1 MKWKKYTLTIAEQA
15 EDIVISSLYDC
26 GVEGAEIVDKVPPG
40 IEDLRQMFVDIA
52 PQAEED
58 DGIAQL
64 YFYLDPEKDTG
75 AILEEVRRALE
86 ELRAYSDIGPGV
98 IEESETEDTDWIN
111 NWKQYFH
118 QFYVDDILVT
128 PSWEEVKEEDR
139 DRMILH
145 IDPGT
150 AFGTG
155 LHETTQLC
163 IRQLRKYVT
172 AGTELLDIGTGSG
185 ILAILALM
193 MGARHAA
200 GTDLDPCAV
209 PAVADNCEANHIP
222 TGAFD
227 MYIGN
232 LIDDKALQEEVG
244 YERYDLVTANIL
256 AGVLVPLMPAAA
268 AALKKGGICI
278 TSGILEGYED
288 SVRQAAGEAG
298 LTETEMTRQGEWLS
312 LTFRKE

>member
-15 EDIVISSLYDC
+15 EDIVMAALYDC
-26 GVEGAEIVDKVPPG
+26 GVEGAEIEDKIPLTG
-40 IEDLRQMFVDIA
+40 EELRQMFVDIA
-52 PQAEED
+52 PVPDVD
-58 DGIAQL
+58 DGIARL
-64 YFYLDPEKDTG
+64 HFYLDPEQDTEAVLVG
-75 AILEEVRRALE
+75 VQNALE
-86 ELRAYSDIGPGV
+86 ELRGFTDIGPAV
-98 IEESETEDTDWIN
+98 IEESETEDADWIN

-128 PSWEEVKEEDR
+128 PSWEEVRPEDA

-155 LHETTQLC
+155 MHETTQLC
-163 IRQLRKYVT
+163 IRQLRKYVSPQT
-172 AGTELLDIGTGSG
+172 KLLDIGTGSG

-193 MGARHAA
+193 MGARHAV

-209 PAVADNCEANHIP
+209 PAVRENLAANGI
-222 TGAFD
+222 AEEDFD
-227 MYIGN
+227 LYIGN
-232 LIDDKALQEEVG
+232 LIDDA
-244 YERYDLVTANIL
+244 DLRETAGREAFDIVAANIL

-268 AALKKGGICI
+268 YAVKKGGVCI

-288 SVRQAAGEAG
+288 SVRRAAAAAG
-298 LTETEMTRQGEWLS
+298 LTEIEETRQGEWVS